1 MYITS
6 QKNSSAQNYMNHT
19 FINSENDG
27 ASNSNF
33 QKTFVSLNMAPKLM
47 NNSDEINQPI
57 IK

>member
-1 MYITS
+1 
-6 QKNSSAQNYMNHT
+6 MNHT

-47 NNSDEINQPI
+47 NNSDEIN
-57 IK
+57 